1 MQVCRPVR
9 AKAFK
14 LQLIELRESL
24 HAVFVIH
31 HAAGFTATVHGE
43 NGITH
48 VHALQWD
55 GRGEDIAQSAAT
67 CYIAVVYE
75 TLARNTGSLTD
86 IREDGSRYRIC
97 AALNLKTGPPPSI
110 G

>member
-1 MQVCRPVR
+1 MQACRPVR

-48 VHALQWD
+48 VHALQWN
-55 GRGEDIAQSAAT
+55 GRGEDIAQSASASHIT
-67 CYIAVVYE
+67 VVYE
-75 TLARNTGSLTD
+75 TLARNTGSLAD
-86 IREDGSRYRIC
+86 VGEDGC
-97 AALNLKTGPPPSI
+97 
-110 G
+110 